1 MDVGCG
7 TGILCMFAARAGA
20 KVVYGIECSKIAESA
35 EKIVAANNLDHVV
48 KIIKG
53 TCLPSVTICYN
64 LSVTTL
70 HCVVCVPCV
79 LK

>member
-20 KVVYGIECSKIAESA
+20 KMVYGIECSKIAESA

-53 TCLPSVTICYN
+53 MFLLNSNPSLSCY
-64 LSVTTL
+64 LT
-70 HCVVCVPCV
+70 VCVNV
-79 LK
+79 